1 MNTDKKI
8 KELYSEVFDEMH
20 ASDELLRKVTNMT
33 EHKGKK
39 SVRTAIKIAYAAAA
53 AAVLLVAGNV
63 VAYAATGDSLVS
75 VILRNGERMSL
86 TEVSDGVYEGVYEKD
101 GYDYNIVLEGDF
113 TENDSVYLID
123 DSDAMP
129 DRIETEDGRTYLI
142 YGDDRLDIT
151 EDYADGEAEGTVN
164 SNGLEYKYYVDKDGN
179 VECELLDVDES
190 YFAEKQ

>member
-20 ASDELLRKVTNMT
+20 ASDELLRKVKNMT
-33 EHKGKK
+33 EHKGRK
-39 SVRTAIKIAYAAAA
+39 SVRTAIKVAYATAAAA
-53 AAVLLVAGNV
+53 ALLVAGNI
-63 VAYAATGDSLVS
+63 VAYAATGNSLIS
-75 VILRNGERMSL
+75 VILSGGERMPL

-101 GYDYNIVLEGDF
+101 GYDYNVVVEGDF
-113 TENDSVYLID
+113 TEDDSVYLID
-123 DSDAMP
+123 ENGAMP
-129 DRIETEDGRTYLI
+129 DRIETEDDRTYLI

-164 SNGLEYKYYVDKDGN
+164 SNGIEFKYYVDKDGN
-179 VECELLDVDES
+179 VECEVLNVDES